1 MKSLFSLFSFLITL
15 LSYGQQWTVKRNEAF
30 FIVTNPKGQT
40 LGYSLSSGLKI
51 LTVDGLAFKDLNK
64 NGSLDKYEDSEKQKC

>member
-1 MKSLFSLFSFLITL
+1 M
-15 LSYGQQWTVKRNEAF
+15 VKKNEAF
-30 FIVTNPKGQT
+30 FNVTNPKGT

>member
-1 MKSLFSLFSFLITL
+1 MKSLFSLFCFLITS
-15 LSYGQQWTVKRNEAF
+15 LSYGQQWTVKKNEAF
-30 FIVTNPKGQT
+30 FIVTNPKGT